1 MNKKDVGALGYLLAI
16 AEEDGV
22 PGVGDFWKAKFFALD
37 PRIEAEYDGYAFVVR
52 RDEEVM
58 EKFEELM
65 IKELGHD
72 WSLSEVCTKVL
83 TKKIWRKAE
92 SLVVEL

>member
-1 MNKKDVGALGYLLAI
+1 MNKKDVGVLGYLLAI
-16 AEEDGV
+16 VEEDGV
-22 PGVGDFWKAKFFALD
+22 PGVENFWKAKIFALD
-37 PRIEAEYDGYAFVVR
+37 PRIEAEYDGYAFVVG
-52 RDEEVM
+52 RDEEIM

-72 WSLSEVCTKVL
+72 WSLSGVCTGVL

-92 SLVVEL
+92 SLVEEL